1 MHPGYIGAIIGVT
14 VGVIGG
20 LIGSYYSIKNTKGSL
35 EKVFIKKFI
44 ILFWIF
50 GVIYLLLLIYIPI
63 PYNFLVLTCFFI
75 IFPFIIRYVN
85 NKLKKL
91 QEIETLN
98 EKTD

>member
-35 EKVFIKKFI
+35 EKAFIKKFVL
-44 ILFWIF
+44 LFWIS
-50 GVIYLLLLIYIPI
+50 GVIYLVLLIYTPI
-63 PYNFLVLTCFFI
+63 PYNFLVMTCFFI

-91 QEIETLN
+91 QVIEKLN
-98 EKTD
+98 DKTD